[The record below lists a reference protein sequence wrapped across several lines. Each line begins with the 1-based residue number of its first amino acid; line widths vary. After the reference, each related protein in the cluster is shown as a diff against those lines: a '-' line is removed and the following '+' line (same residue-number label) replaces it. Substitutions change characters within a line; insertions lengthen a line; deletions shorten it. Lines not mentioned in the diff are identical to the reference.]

1 MPAGT
6 TPKRRSVKS
15 VRRDERE
22 KDLAAQPVMDSVEHH
37 AGANTQSEL
46 EPYTYGKFEFSAN
59 GLRAIGKPTYAEWQ
73 QVGHKLAV
81 DARSIAFQV
90 GDWLRIGEEHFGEL
104 AAQVIDAR
112 QWQEETVRVYRYVAE
127 RVPMENRMLDRG
139 LTYSHHQIV
148 AKLSHPEQREWL
160 GKAAEG
166 DGEKPWPVARLK
178 REIKHAD
185 GEASPLTFG
194 ITVFCAD
201 EADQQAGCRQ
211 LDALGRRYK
220 TFVGGGLKEA

>member
-1 MPAGT
+1 MRRPAVPSKHT
-6 TPKRRSVKS
+6 
-15 VRRDERE
+15 E
-22 KDLAAQPVMDSVEHH
+22 KALAATEHV
-37 AGANTQSEL
+37 EL

-112 QWQEETVRVYRYVAE
+112 QWQAE